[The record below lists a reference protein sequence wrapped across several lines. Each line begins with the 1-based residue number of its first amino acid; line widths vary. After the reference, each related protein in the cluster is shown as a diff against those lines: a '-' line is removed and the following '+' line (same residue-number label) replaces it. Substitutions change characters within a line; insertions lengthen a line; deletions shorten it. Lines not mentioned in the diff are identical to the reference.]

1 MTQKEDF
8 FGQMSAEQALAE
20 QKLKATR
27 ALLVSELRAAGVA
40 RAKLFYEGYG
50 DDGNVED
57 VILEPSH
64 ILLPASLQ
72 LRLEGFGWEFSYS
85 YNPGLEID
93 CGGGGEMEWD
103 LQHDIIDL
111 SYSSFGDEM
120 NIPEEYKGQ

>member
-1 MTQKEDF
+1 MTQKEEF
-8 FGQMSAEQALAE
+8 FRQMWSEQALAK
-20 QKLKATR
+20 QKLNATR
-27 ALLVSELRAAGVA
+27 ALLVTELRAVGVA
-40 RAKLFYEGYG
+40 SAKIFYEGYG

-64 ILLPASLQ
+64 ILLSASLQ
-72 LRLEGFGWEFSYS
+72 LRLEGFGWEFAYS

-103 LQHDIIDL
+103 LQKDTIDL

-120 NIPEEYKGQ
+120 NIPEEYKRQ

>member
-8 FGQMSAEQALAE
+8 FRQMSAETDLAE
-20 QKLKATR
+20 QKLNAIR
-27 ALLVSELRAAGVA
+27 AQLVTELRAAGVA
-40 RAKLFYEGYG
+40 RAKMFYEGYD

-64 ILLPASLQ
+64 ILLPASLH
-72 LRLEGFGWEFSYS
+72 LRLEDFAWEFAYS

-93 CGGGGEMEWD
+93 CGGGGEIEWD
-103 LQHDIIDL
+103 LQQDTIDL